1 MVTRARHAGQA
12 GFTLLEMVTT
22 VAIIGTLAAIAV
34 PAAGPLIAGQRARS
48 AASELYASLNRA
60 RSEAIT
66 RNAEVT
72 LRPAT
77 AGKWEDGWSIVNAA
91 DTRPVEVHGAVKG
104 ATLSG
109 PAGVTYLP
117 NGRVKA
123 NDAPSF
129 ELAFGELTNRRCV
142 KVDLSGRP
150 GPPGRSARSRPSG
163 TRHRRQAG
171 CRP

>member
-1 MVTRARHAGQA
+1 MVSRARRAGQQA
-12 GFTLLEMVTT
+12 GFTLPEMVAT
-22 VAIIGTLAAIAV
+22 VAIIGTLAAIAA
-34 PAAGPLIAGQRARS
+34 PAFGPLVAGQRARS

-77 AGKWEDGWSIVNAA
+77 AGRWEDGWTIVNAA

-109 PAGVTYLP
+109 PAAVTYMP

-123 NDAPSF
+123 AEAPAF
-129 ELAFGELTNRRCV
+129 ELSFAQLSNRRCV

-150 GPPGRSARSRPSG
+150 YMKPA
-163 TRHRRQAG
+163 A
-171 CRP
+171 C